1 MYIYRICLITAMPK
15 KVKFMSKRNPW
26 LFWLSILGVGAAVL
40 IQNQWF
46 SMAIVVVCALAS
58 LIILYRHLPQ
68 LSNISEDNPKEK
80 TLRWVTTFNVLLL
93 LSLVLLVVLLERE
106 ILVLSEKQFS
116 YLMPAFFSL
125 IILVFGNVSPKI
137 PHNRYTGLRLPWT
150 VRDEETWLLAHR
162 ILGYLSLPCG
172 ILCWAGIGSVQL
184 SFTIAM
190 AMLLIWI
197 LIPSVLSLIFYYRK
211 WFGK

>member
-1 MYIYRICLITAMPK
+1 MFICRSCLITAIPR
-15 KVKFMSKRNPW
+15 KVRSMSKRNPV
-26 LFWLSILGVGAAVL
+26 LFWLSIVGVGAAVL

-46 SMAIVVVCALAS
+46 SMAVVVICALAS
-58 LIILYRHLPQ
+58 LIILYRRLPE
-68 LSNISEDNPKEK
+68 LSNISEGNPKEK
-80 TLRWVTTFNVLLL
+80 TLRWITIFNVLLL
-93 LSLVLLVVLLERE
+93 LSLVLLVVLLEKE

-172 ILCWAGIGSVQL
+172 ILCWAGAGNIQL

-190 AMLLIWI
+190 AMLLTWI